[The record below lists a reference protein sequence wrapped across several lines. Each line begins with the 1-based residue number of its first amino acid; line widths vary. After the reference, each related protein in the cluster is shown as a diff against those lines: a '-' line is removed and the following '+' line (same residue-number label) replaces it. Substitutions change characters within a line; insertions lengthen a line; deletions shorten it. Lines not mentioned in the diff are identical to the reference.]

1 MKNWPIYVASPVRV
15 YFILSHLF
23 ILALCVVNME
33 IIDQW
38 CRMVIFKYFVWVERN
53 AIYIYIENRFI
64 LIWISNLKT
73 QKSFKM
79 QLSNIFY
86 EENKF
91 IFLRQSFFSFIL
103 YMDLIQFENIFHF
116 LQPQVFFLCP
126 MKVPKL
132 VRLWWKMI
140 LPPLPR
146 HKFQPKMQ

>member
-1 MKNWPIYVASPVRV
+1 
-15 YFILSHLF
+15 
-23 ILALCVVNME
+23 
-33 IIDQW
+33 
-38 CRMVIFKYFVWVERN
+38 
-53 AIYIYIENRFI
+53 
-64 LIWISNLKT
+64 
-73 QKSFKM
+73 M

-86 EENKF
+86 EDNKF
-91 IFLRQSFFSFIL
+91 IFLLPSFFSFIL